1 MANVTVETDTLKNGG
16 KYVQTVYNNIE
27 QSYTNIKSLSI
38 KVPSFNS
45 FQTALANKM
54 AEFKNHSN
62 VFVNKITE
70 CATELEK
77 ADNSI
82 GSILTSQLESGPAAE
97 GEGVVL
103 TSNYSLSGNLDYT
116 YDSSNT
122 GISVE
127 ELYAKAEIIKNSN
140 LPINIKVVKAAK
152 LLHEYTLGWT
162 WDRNNLSY
170 SNFRS
175 TLEIPTKTIVCAT
188 GVSDA
193 LYFAGAVNSVG
204 NQVGTFNP
212 NYQTNILIT
221 AQQNGWQRIDSSDFD
236 QLQPGDIVFTGYDGS
251 EYGHVELYAGNG
263 YAYSWGSTNDMANKG
278 PKSVSVAGYQSAGS
292 CAYRITTSQK
302 V

>member
-292 CAYRITTSQK
+292 CAYRITPSQK

>member
-82 GSILTSQLESGPAAE
+82 GSILTLQLESGPAAE

-193 LYFAGAVNSVG
+193 LYFAGAINSVG

>member
-1 MANVTVETDTLKNGG
+1 MANVTVEIDTLKNGG

-70 CATELEK
+70 CATELEN

-103 TSNYSLSGNLDYT
+103 TSSYSLSSNLDYT

-193 LYFAGAVNSVG
+193 LYLAGAVGSVG

-263 YAYSWGSTNDMANKG
+263 YAYSWGSTNDMANTG
-278 PKSVSVAGYQSAGS
+278 PKSVSVAGYQSSGS
-292 CAYRITTSQK
+292 CAYRITPSQK

>member
-82 GSILTSQLESGPAAE
+82 GSTLASQLESGPAAE

>member
-1 MANVTVETDTLKNGG
+1 MANVTVEIDTLKNGG

-27 QSYTNIKSLSI
+27 QSHASIKSLSI
-38 KVPSFNS
+38 NVTSFKS
-45 FQTALANKM
+45 FKITLANKM
-54 AEFKNHSN
+54 TQFKNHSN
-62 VFVNKITE
+62 IFANKITE
-70 CATELEK
+70 CANELVNK
-77 ADNSI
+77 DNSI
-82 GSILTSQLESGPAAE
+82 GSTLASQLESKSSTD

-127 ELYAKAEIIKNSN
+127 ELYAKAAIIKNSN

-162 WDRNNLSY
+162 WNRDNLSY

-193 LYFAGAVNSVG
+193 LYLAGAVGSVG

-221 AQQNGWQRIDSSDFD
+221 AQQKGWQRIDSSNFD
-236 QLQPGDIVFTGYDGS
+236 QLQPGDIIFTGYNWS

-263 YAYSWGSTNDMANKG
+263 YAYSWGSTNDMANTG

-292 CAYRITTSQK
+292 CAYRITTSQN